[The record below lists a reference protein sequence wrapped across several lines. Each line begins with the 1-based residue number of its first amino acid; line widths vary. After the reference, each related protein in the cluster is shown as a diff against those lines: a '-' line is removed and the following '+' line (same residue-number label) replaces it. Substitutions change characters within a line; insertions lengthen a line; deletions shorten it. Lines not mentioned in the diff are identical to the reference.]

1 MGSPFGKCIRE
12 CLSPSPFF
20 VGVIGLIGLAGL
32 VGLIFTTFRFHW
44 WTNANHPVSMRQ
56 ALLAH
61 TPTNSLL
68 QLGDAFTFTPE
79 SYSTHPSH
87 RNKVK
92 HLFYLGYSI
101 EKWCKEYTRFL
112 PEDRLNQVY
121 VLAKVSQETNPEV

>member
-1 MGSPFGKCIRE
+1 VPVPESFSRRCHRSHRSRRSHLYDVQIPLVDE
-12 CLSPSPFF
+12 CRSS
-20 VGVIGLIGLAGL
+20 GEYA
-32 VGLIFTTFRFHW
+32 TSTSRTH
-44 WTNANHPVSMRQ
+44 ANQQP
-56 ALLAH
+56 
-61 TPTNSLL
+61 L

-101 EKWCKEYTRFL
+101 EKWCKDYPRFL

-121 VLAKVSQETNPEV
+121 VLAKVSQETTREFNSR